1 VVHFGRMNICANERC
16 AGGEGG
22 KPKRFTPLKPW
33 RKYCSKA
40 CGDAAR
46 HRAYYQRKAQSKA
59 KH

>member
-1 VVHFGRMNICANERC
+1 MNICANERC